1 AAAEEQ
7 TWERGDATSKST
19 VATRSSHSLAS
30 GGGPAPGSQR
40 DVSAL
45 PPRASNAAVSA
56 GPPRSRPRPS
66 SLPARPPLWFHR
78 APAPHL
84 VFMAEVLPLLVF
96 DGACAF
102 CRRWVAR
109 WEART
114 RGRVRALPFQ
124 SLPLRRLGLRRKALE
139 QAVALVEPEGRRFEG
154 AEAVFRALLHSPE
167 APVRWAA
174 RSGLLPGVLQTSQR
188 LYRVVARRRMRSARL
203 DKVLFGRDPTVS
215 RHRGVRTLY
224 LRGLG
229 GVYLLAFTSLV
240 PQIRGLWGSRGI
252 QPAPQ
257 TLELSGRSL
266 PSIGERIQSKPTLFW
281 FTGAD
286 EQTLRRAARGGQVAG
301 LLLLLNVAP
310 LPALTAATVL
320 YLSFLGI
327 GRGFLAFQWD
337 ALLVESGLH
346 ALLIAPWGLLPGV
359 GRREPAGLA
368 LLAQRLLLFR
378 LNFGSGIGK
387 LQSHDPTWRNGTAL
401 VSHHETTPLPTAAGW
416 YAH

>member
-1 AAAEEQ
+1 
-7 TWERGDATSKST
+7 
-19 VATRSSHSLAS
+19 
-30 GGGPAPGSQR
+30 
-40 DVSAL
+40 
-45 PPRASNAAVSA
+45 
-56 GPPRSRPRPS
+56 
-66 SLPARPPLWFHR
+66 
-78 APAPHL
+78 
-84 VFMAEVLPLLVF
+84 
-96 DGACAF
+96 
-102 CRRWVAR
+102 
-109 WEART
+109 
-114 RGRVRALPFQ
+114 
-124 SLPLRRLGLRRKALE
+124 
-139 QAVALVEPEGRRFEG
+139 
-154 AEAVFRALLHSPE
+154 
-167 APVRWAA
+167 
-174 RSGLLPGVLQTSQR
+174 
-188 LYRVVARRRMRSARL
+188 RMRSARL

-310 LPALTAATVL
+310 LPALAAATVL

-416 YAH
+416 YAHQLPLWAHRAFTRGTVAAELFLPFLSFGPRRLRRLSFVGLNALQAGIGLTGNYGYFNVLSALLTLWALDDASLGRAAPAALARRPARPRSTPGELLANAAALPLVALSLYEIASRFDRAPRTLERLAHHGRPWMLGSRYALFTSMTLTRPEVEVEGSADGVHWTPYRFRYKAGR